1 MDKRS
6 VGIRSIIPT
15 TRSPEEIRSDEL
27 EEFYKNDIEGKTYT
41 PRITPEI
48 DTLELPSINL
58 TQLES
63 SKETKDKAINSYL
76 TVRPPDNIKKM
87 VEKNM
92 PILTYIDKVSNIYDG
107 KPRQYDDQGKSL
119 NNDKTVKQLEALK
132 KFGENPYTYKSKLDT
147 LVEKEEQHP
156 QEKYYEDRINEIQK
170 RGQSWLVKTLD
181 KQDQQKE
188 VQRLK
193 GIVEQNAKRRRTTDQ
208 YGNPESATDRIQD
221 QDRKKAEIEIRNK
234 SKTNK
239 EIKNV

>member
-6 VGIRSIIPT
+6 VVIRSIIPT

-76 TVRPPDNIKKM
+76 TRPPDNIKKM

-132 KFGENPYTYKSKLDT
+132 KFGENPYTYKSKIDT

-208 YGNPESATDRIQD
+208 YGNLESATDRIQD

>member
-1 MDKRS
+1 
-6 VGIRSIIPT
+6 
-15 TRSPEEIRSDEL
+15 
-27 EEFYKNDIEGKTYT
+27 
-41 PRITPEI
+41 
-48 DTLELPSINL
+48 
-58 TQLES
+58 
-63 SKETKDKAINSYL
+63 
-76 TVRPPDNIKKM
+76 
-87 VEKNM
+87 M

-132 KFGENPYTYKSKLDT
+132 KFGENPYTYKSKIDT

-208 YGNPESATDRIQD
+208 YGNLESATDRIQD

>member
-76 TVRPPDNIKKM
+76 TRPPDNIKKM

-132 KFGENPYTYKSKLDT
+132 KFGENPYTYKSKIDT

-193 GIVEQNAKRRRTTDQ
+193 GIVEQNAKRRRTPDQ
-208 YGNPESATDRIQD
+208 YGNLESATDRIQD

>member
-6 VGIRSIIPT
+6 VGLRSIIPT

-63 SKETKDKAINSYL
+63 SKETKDKVINSYL
-76 TVRPPDNIKKM
+76 TRPPDNIKKM

-132 KFGENPYTYKSKLDT
+132 KFGENPYTYKSKIQSIT
-147 LVEKEEQHP
+147 TTTRSTCCW
-156 QEKYYEDRINEIQK
+156 RI
-170 RGQSWLVKTLD
+170 WLHIITK
-181 KQDQQKE
+181 
-188 VQRLK
+188 
-193 GIVEQNAKRRRTTDQ
+193 
-208 YGNPESATDRIQD
+208 
-221 QDRKKAEIEIRNK
+221 
-234 SKTNK
+234 
-239 EIKNV
+239 

>member
-76 TVRPPDNIKKM
+76 TRPPDNIKKM

-132 KFGENPYTYKSKLDT
+132 KFGENPYTYKSKIDT

-208 YGNPESATDRIQD
+208 YGNLESATDRIQD

>member
-76 TVRPPDNIKKM
+76 TRPPDNIKKM

-119 NNDKTVKQLEALK
+119 NNDKTVKQLEARK
-132 KFGENPYTYKSKLDT
+132 KFGENPYTYKSKIDT

-208 YGNPESATDRIQD
+208 YGNLESATDRIQD

>member
-76 TVRPPDNIKKM
+76 TRPPDNIKKM

-107 KPRQYDDQGKSL
+107 KPRQYDDQGKPL
-119 NNDKTVKQLEALK
+119 NNDKTVKQLTALK
-132 KFGENPYTYKSKLDT
+132 EFGKNPYTYKSKLET
-147 LVEKEEQHP
+147 LVEP
-156 QEKYYEDRINEIQK
+156 
-170 RGQSWLVKTLD
+170 
-181 KQDQQKE
+181 KQLSMDF
-188 VQRLK
+188 
-193 GIVEQNAKRRRTTDQ
+193 GTDQ
-208 YGNPESATDRIQD
+208 YGNIPGPTDRIQD
-221 QDRKKAEIEIRNK
+221 QARKKEIEIRNK
-234 SKTNK
+234 NRARNATKEKTD
-239 EIKNV
+239 V

>member
-27 EEFYKNDIEGKTYT
+27 EEFYKKDIEGKTYT

-76 TVRPPDNIKKM
+76 TRPPDNIKKM

-132 KFGENPYTYKSKLDT
+132 KFGENPYIYKSKLDT

-208 YGNPESATDRIQD
+208 YGNLESATDRIQD

>member
-1 MDKRS
+1 M
-6 VGIRSIIPT
+6 
-15 TRSPEEIRSDEL
+15 
-27 EEFYKNDIEGKTYT
+27 
-41 PRITPEI
+41 
-48 DTLELPSINL
+48 
-58 TQLES
+58 
-63 SKETKDKAINSYL
+63 
-76 TVRPPDNIKKM
+76 
-87 VEKNM
+87 
-92 PILTYIDKVSNIYDG
+92 
-107 KPRQYDDQGKSL
+107 

-132 KFGENPYTYKSKLDT
+132 KFGENPYTYKSKIDT

-208 YGNPESATDRIQD
+208 YGNLESATDRIQD

>member
-76 TVRPPDNIKKM
+76 TRPPDNIKKM
-87 VEKNM
+87 VEKK
-92 PILTYIDKVSNIYDG
+92 Y
-107 KPRQYDDQGKSL
+107 
-119 NNDKTVKQLEALK
+119 A
-132 KFGENPYTYKSKLDT
+132 YTYL
-147 LVEKEEQHP
+147 H
-156 QEKYYEDRINEIQK
+156 R
-170 RGQSWLVKTLD
+170 
-181 KQDQQKE
+181 
-188 VQRLK
+188 
-193 GIVEQNAKRRRTTDQ
+193 
-208 YGNPESATDRIQD
+208 
-221 QDRKKAEIEIRNK
+221 
-234 SKTNK
+234 
-239 EIKNV
+239 

>member
-76 TVRPPDNIKKM
+76 TRPPDNIKKM

-132 KFGENPYTYKSKLDT
+132 KFGENPYIYKSKLDT

-208 YGNPESATDRIQD
+208 YGNLESATDRIQD

>member
-1 MDKRS
+1 MDNRS

-76 TVRPPDNIKKM
+76 TRPPDNIKKM

-132 KFGENPYTYKSKLDT
+132 KFGENPYTYKSKIDT

-208 YGNPESATDRIQD
+208 YGNLESATDRIQD

>member
-76 TVRPPDNIKKM
+76 TRPPDNIKKM

-132 KFGENPYTYKSKLDT
+132 KFGENPYIYKSKLDT

-181 KQDQQKE
+181 KLDQQKE

-208 YGNPESATDRIQD
+208 YGNLESATDRIQD

>member
-76 TVRPPDNIKKM
+76 TRPPDNIKKM

-208 YGNPESATDRIQD
+208 YGNLESATDRIQD

>member
-76 TVRPPDNIKKM
+76 TRPPDNIKKM

-132 KFGENPYTYKSKLDT
+132 KFGENPYTYKSKIDT
-147 LVEKEEQHP
+147 LVEKEEHHP

-208 YGNPESATDRIQD
+208 YGNLESATDRIQD

>member
-76 TVRPPDNIKKM
+76 TRPPDNIKKM

-132 KFGENPYTYKSKLDT
+132 KFGENPYIYKSKLDT
-147 LVEKEEQHP
+147 LVEKAEQHP

-208 YGNPESATDRIQD
+208 YGNLESATDRIQD

>member
-76 TVRPPDNIKKM
+76 TRPPDPIKKM

-132 KFGENPYTYKSKLDT
+132 KFGENPYIYKSKLDT

-208 YGNPESATDRIQD
+208 YGNLESATDRIQD

>member
-41 PRITPEI
+41 PQITPEI

-76 TVRPPDNIKKM
+76 TRPPDNIKKM

-132 KFGENPYTYKSKLDT
+132 KFGENPYIYKSKLDT

-208 YGNPESATDRIQD
+208 YGNLESATDRIQD

>member
-76 TVRPPDNIKKM
+76 TRPPDNIKKM

-107 KPRQYDDQGKSL
+107 KPRQYDDHGKSL

-132 KFGENPYTYKSKLDT
+132 KFGENPYTYKSKIDT

-208 YGNPESATDRIQD
+208 YGNLESATDRIQD

>member
-1 MDKRS
+1 
-6 VGIRSIIPT
+6 
-15 TRSPEEIRSDEL
+15 
-27 EEFYKNDIEGKTYT
+27 
-41 PRITPEI
+41 
-48 DTLELPSINL
+48 
-58 TQLES
+58 
-63 SKETKDKAINSYL
+63 
-76 TVRPPDNIKKM
+76 
-87 VEKNM
+87 M

-132 KFGENPYTYKSKLDT
+132 KFGENPYIYKSKLDT

-208 YGNPESATDRIQD
+208 YGNLESATDRIQD

>member
-76 TVRPPDNIKKM
+76 TRPPDNIKKM

-132 KFGENPYTYKSKLDT
+132 KFGENPYTYKSKIDT

-208 YGNPESATDRIQD
+208 YGNLESATDRIQD

-239 EIKNV
+239 ENKNV

>member
-6 VGIRSIIPT
+6 VGKRSIIPT

-76 TVRPPDNIKKM
+76 TRPPDNIKKM

-132 KFGENPYTYKSKLDT
+132 KFGENPYTYKSKIDT

-208 YGNPESATDRIQD
+208 YGNLESATDRIQD

>member
-76 TVRPPDNIKKM
+76 TRPPDNIKKM

-132 KFGENPYTYKSKLDT
+132 KFGENPYTYKSKIDT

-208 YGNPESATDRIQD
+208 YGNLESATDRIQD
-221 QDRKKAEIEIRNK
+221 QDRKKAEMEIRNK